1 MGIVAGVVLA
11 AAAARAQDEAVDFE
25 IFRPAPDPYG
35 YSAIEGAAT
44 LQNLQLGIGAWFSYE
59 DDPVVLAY
67 SLDPMQPADRVSFTE
82 SSDALVDNRALLVP
96 HLGLGITR
104 FGSLS
109 VDLPVLVAQ
118 SAWTQAS
125 LDSLGGDGV
134 PDPTRSQGIGDL
146 RVTPKIV
153 VIDRDYAPVGVAIS
167 VPVGLPTGSGVDY
180 IGEGSVSAAPNLA
193 FEWSDGRIHAR
204 AYRFRFALNVG
215 YLVRDPDRVNDA
227 PIGSAITYGL
237 GVGAHVLGPLEVTAE
252 AHGQSFGSRWSQ
264 NPSEGLLGA
273 KLLLGQLVSVH
284 LGAGIGFLPGVGAPD
299 FRFVGGLHAAPN
311 FDPAMRDTDRDGIVD
326 GRDKC
331 KDDAEDE
338 DGYQDDD
345 GCPDRDNDA
354 DGREDASDKCP
365 DDPED
370 DDGYLDNDGCPELD
384 NDKDGVNDADD
395 RCPTQA
401 GPPDLGGCPTVDS
414 DGDGA
419 SDDLDRCP
427 YDAEDTDGWQD
438 EDGCPDTD
446 DDLDGLPDAADKCP
460 REREVVNGVDDDDGC
475 PDQLVVVEASR
486 IRINDVIYFD
496 TGKATIQER
505 SFVLLDEIARVIL
518 EHPKLKRIR
527 VEGHTDSVG
536 NDVLN
541 LKLSQARAESV
552 AAYLRSHGVQAGR
565 LDAAGF
571 GEMRPIDTNDTDP
584 GRARNRRVEF
594 IIVDQE

>member
-1 MGIVAGVVLA
+1 MALGAILA
-11 AAAARAQDEAVDFE
+11 AAEAQAQDQAVDFE

-35 YSAIEGAAT
+35 YSAVEGAAT
-44 LQNLQLGIGAWFSYE
+44 LQNLQLGVGAWFSYE

-67 SLDPMQPADRVSFTE
+67 SQDLADPAERVSFTDGR
-82 SSDALVDNRALLVP
+82 DALVDNRALLSP

-109 VDLPVLVAQ
+109 VSLPILVGQ
-118 SAWTQAS
+118 MAWTQAS
-125 LDSLGGDGV
+125 LDDLATGV
-134 PDPTRSQGIGDL
+134 PDPTASQGIGDL
-146 RVTPKIV
+146 QLTPKIV
-153 VIDRDYAPVGVAIS
+153 LIDRDYAPVGFAIS
-167 VPVGLPTGSGVDY
+167 VPVGIPTGSGVDY
-180 IGEGSVSAAPNLA
+180 MGEGTVSAAPMLA
-193 FEWSDGRIHAR
+193 FEWSDGRVHSR
-204 AYRFRFALNVG
+204 AYKFRFALDVG
-215 YLVRDPDRVNDA
+215 YLVREADRIHDA
-227 PIGSAITYGL
+227 PVGSAILY
-237 GVGAHVLGPLEVTAE
+237 GVGVAAHLLGPLEITAE
-252 AHGQSFGSRWSQ
+252 AHGQSFGSRWAQ

-273 KLLLGQLVSVH
+273 KLVLGRLVTVH
-284 LGAGIGFLPGVGAPD
+284 VGAGMGFLPGVGAPD
-299 FRFVGGLHAAPN
+299 FRFVGGLNAAPN
-311 FDPAMRDTDRDGIVD
+311 FDPAMRDTDRDGLVD

-331 KDDAEDE
+331 KDDAEDV

-354 DGREDASDKCP
+354 DGRPDDSDQCP

-370 DDGYLDNDGCPELD
+370 DDGYMDNDGCPDLD

-395 RCPTQA
+395 RCPNQA
-401 GPPDLGGCPTVDS
+401 GPPDLGGCPTVDT

-427 YDAEDTDGWQD
+427 YDAEDVDGWQD
-438 EDGCPDTD
+438 EDGCPDPD
-446 DDLDGLPDAADKCP
+446 NDLDGVPDAVDKCP
-460 REREVVNGVDDDDGC
+460 NEREVINGVDDEDGC

-486 IRINDVIYFD
+486 IRINDIIYFD

-505 SFVLLDEIARVIL
+505 SFALLDEIARVIL
-518 EHPKLKRIR
+518 EYPKLKKIR

-536 NDVLN
+536 NDVFN

-552 AAYLRSHGVQAGR
+552 AAYLRTHGVEAGR

-571 GEMRPIDTNDTDP
+571 GEMRPIDSNDTDA
-584 GRARNRRVEF
+584 GRSRNRRVEF